1 MCVRELE
8 LLFPVT
14 ASGIV
19 VAHFWAWLPGA
30 IVSGERGDV
39 QGLPRTGTRRAN
51 SLPIGLSKGEGRLS
65 GIY

>member
-1 MCVRELE
+1 MLE
-8 LLFPVT
+8 SLRLLFPVT

-30 IVSGERGDV
+30 IVPGERGDV
-39 QGLPRTGTRRAN
+39 QGLPRTGTCHAN